1 LIKIGVIIGL
11 ESKYEVEDEKNS
23 ECIFNSPFV
32 SGFLRRRFSR
42 RKDCAIKR
50 SWLFRL
56 RLQGQDK
63 FYPEKN

>member
-11 ESKYEVEDEKNS
+11 ENKYEVEDEKNI
-23 ECIFNSPFV
+23 EIFFNSPFV
-32 SGFLRRRFSR
+32 SGFFGRRFSR

-50 SWLFRL
+50 ARLFRL

>member
-1 LIKIGVIIGL
+1 
-11 ESKYEVEDEKNS
+11 VEDEKNT
-23 ECIFNSPFV
+23 EIFFNSPFV
-32 SGFLRRRFSR
+32 SGFFGRRFSR

-50 SWLFRL
+50 ARLFRL